1 MKWFDEVLH
10 DDLLNQGYNQ
20 RFEVSR
26 IVCERKSEFQHLM
39 IFETPVFGRVL
50 VIDGVVQTT
59 EGDEFCYHEMLAH
72 VPMFAHGRAAN
83 VLIVGGGDG
92 GVLREVLRHGV
103 EKATL
108 VDIDRSVIDACRE
121 HMPSLSDGAF
131 DDPRSELVIGDGV
144 RFVAES
150 DRTFDVVIVDST
162 DPMGP
167 GEVLFSQQFYAGCK
181 KRLSP
186 GGVLVT
192 QNGVPLLQ
200 AQEVRDTYRRLKPL
214 FADAGF
220 YLTVVPT
227 YVGGA
232 MTLGWATDDNG
243 LRHLG
248 EDVIAGRFAAAGF
261 ATRYYSPAVHVGSF
275 ALPPFITALMN

>member
-10 DDLLNQGYNQ
+10 DDLLNQGYSQ

-108 VDIDRSVIDACRE
+108 VDIDRSVIDVCRE
-121 HMPSLSDGAF
+121 HMPSLSAGAF

-150 DRTFDVVIVDST
+150 DRVFDVVIVDST
-162 DPMGP
+162 DPTGP
-167 GEVLFSQQFYAGCK
+167 GEVLFSQQFYADCK

-232 MTLGWATDDNG
+232 MTLGWATDDRG
-243 LRHLG
+243 LRNLG
-248 EDVIAGRFAAAGF
+248 EDVIAGRFATAGF
-261 ATRYYSPAVHVGSF
+261 ATRYYTPAVHVGAF